1 MDTILQDLRYG
12 LRTLA
17 RSPGF
22 AAVAV
27 LALALGIG
35 ANTAIFSVV
44 NAVLL
49 RPLPFRDPDRLTM
62 VMSVNPA
69 KGFPRFPV
77 SPPDFIDWRAE
88 SRVFEEMAAGD
99 SGPYNLIQG
108 TEPERL
114 SGSRVSASFLGVVG
128 IKPVLGRDFLPEEDR
143 EGAEPVVLIGHG
155 LWTRRFG
162 ADPAIVGRTIALSG
176 KRRTV
181 VGVLPQGYTFP
192 NHSEVWTPIAFDH
205 DELSARGAHYLH
217 VFGRLKPG
225 VTLEAAQIEMDTIA
239 ERLRKQYPDSNAGW
253 ETLVSPLSEMIVGKI
268 RPALMVLLGAVC
280 FVLLIAC
287 ANVANLLLARAT
299 ERQKEVAIRLALGA
313 GPLRLVRPLLTE
325 RAMPGLLG

>member
-108 TEPERL
+108 AEPERL

-128 IKPVLGRDFLPEEDR
+128 IKPVLGRDFLAEDDR

-162 ADPAIVGRTIALSG
+162 SDPGIVGRTIALNG
-176 KRRTV
+176 KSRTV
-181 VGVLPQGYTFP
+181 IGILPQGYTFP
-192 NHSEVWTPIAFDH
+192 NRSEVWTPMAFDH
-205 DELSARGAHYLH
+205 DELSGRGSHYLN
-217 VFGRLKPG
+217 VFARLKPG
-225 VTLEAAQIEMDTIA
+225 VTLAAAQAEMDTIA
-239 ERLRKQYPDSNAGW
+239 ERLRKQYPDTNAGW
-253 ETLVSPLSEMIVGKI
+253 STLVVRLDEMMVGKI
-268 RPALMVLLGAVC
+268 RPALLVLLGAVC

-299 ERQKEVAIRLALGA
+299 ERQKEIGDVRA
-313 GPLRLVRPLLTE
+313 GDQE
-325 RAMPGLLG
+325 